1 MGRTTVNAGIPLR
14 GRPLSPAYAAF
25 RSSRAIPLLYSSRT
39 LVQIPNVPW
48 QLTGNHWL
56 TLPCINPADG
66 AIHAVGVVHR
76 GARAAI
82 EFAGAAGFESHAGV
96 PLMVPVIR
104 VDGEVRTL
112 AAEGIAWE
120 RSVEWLP
127 TFTCTIGTLVVRG
140 TVFAPY
146 GRDADMAGAV
156 YTVAVENRGTADVTI
171 EIAMEGTLGHRQQRV
186 RSARPFDDAHLVS
199 IGTDEVMLLEGAA
212 IPGLVALAIGC
223 DGPARLEAPPG
234 ASREPCKFAV
244 RRDVV
249 VPAAGVAHCA
259 FYLAVGPERD
269 GAQATVAVLRR
280 RGWRALLTATRE
292 ALTSLEQTTGS
303 ERMDRLV
310 NRNLL
315 FAYFYGVGRGLD
327 DAHYYLMRSRA
338 PWHSA
343 GCTVRD
349 WEALMWTLPAVQLAD
364 TGLARELLVRICEL
378 HGYAPGQ
385 GIHYLDGTLFQPGFT
400 IEGPAAFAIAT
411 DRYIRDS
418 DDDQIVEEPV
428 VADTLYLAS
437 DDITARR
444 DERVPL
450 YSTEVMPSGTP
461 APFPFTL
468 HGNAVVALALD
479 VLRRTLDEEAA
490 AALEDPAAVRAA
502 LLRHFAVDRGDKARL
517 ASAVDLAGGAALE
530 DDPVGSLLWLPL
542 YEALDR
548 DDSLYRRSVRAVTGE
563 PTEAG
568 ALLPQLA
575 RLLGPDAESVL
586 AWLRRAPLDN
596 GIAAEFV
603 DADGRALSNGGDAA
617 LAGLLAHTLWYAAH
631 ALGLRG

>member
-1 MGRTTVNAGIPLR
+1 M
-14 GRPLSPAYAAF
+14 
-25 RSSRAIPLLYSSRT
+25 
-39 LVQIPNVPW
+39 QIPSVPW

-56 TLPCINPADG
+56 TLPCINPTDG
-66 AIHAVGVVHR
+66 AIHAVGVLHR

-82 EFAGAAGFESHAGV
+82 EFAGAAGFEHDAGA
-96 PLMVPVIR
+96 PLCGPVLR
-104 VDGEVRTL
+104 VDGRVLTL
-112 AAEGIAWE
+112 ANEGIAWE
-120 RSVEWLP
+120 RAVGWLP
-127 TFTCTIGTLVVRG
+127 TFTCTVGELVVRG

-156 YTVAVENRGTADVTI
+156 YSIAVENRGDKDIAV
-171 EIAMEGTLGHRQQRV
+171 EIALEGQLGHRQQRV

-199 IGTDEVMLLEGAA
+199 IGADEVLLLEGAG
-212 IPGLVALAIGC
+212 IPGLAALAIGS
-223 DGPARLEAPPG
+223 DGPARLEAPDG
-234 ASREPCKFAV
+234 ASREARPFAI
-244 RRDVV
+244 RRDVIA
-249 VPAAGVAHCA
+249 PAGGAAQCA

-292 ALTSLEQTTGS
+292 ALSAMEQSTGS
-303 ERMDRLV
+303 DGMDRLV
-310 NRNLL
+310 NRNLM
-315 FAYFYGVGRGLD
+315 FAYFYGVGRALD
-327 DAHYYLMRSRA
+327 DAHYYLVRSRA
-338 PWHSA
+338 PWHNA

-364 TGLARELLVRICEL
+364 TGLARELLVRACEL

-385 GIHYLDGTLFQPGFT
+385 GVHYMDGTLFQPGFT
-400 IEGPAAFAIAT
+400 LEGPAAYAIAV

-418 DDDQIVEEPV
+418 NDEQIVEEPV
-428 VADTLYLAS
+428 VADTLYLAA
-437 DDITARR
+437 DDIAARR
-444 DERVPL
+444 DERIPL
-450 YSTEVMPSGTP
+450 YSTEVMPSGAP

-479 VLRRTLDEEAA
+479 VFKRTLDEEAA
-490 AALEDPAAVRAA
+490 AAVEDPAAVRAA
-502 LLRHFAVDRGDKARL
+502 LLRHFAVDRGGKARL
-517 ASAVDLAGGAALE
+517 AAAVDLAGGTSLD

-548 DDSLYRRSVRAVTGE
+548 DDSLYRRSVRAVTTSTDQ
-563 PTEAG
+563 PG
-568 ALLPQLA
+568 ALLPQVA
-575 RLLGPDAESVL
+575 RLLGPDATEVL

-603 DADGRALSNGGDAA
+603 DADGRAVGNGGDAA